1 MCFLF
6 IFPYFRWPVR
16 STWHY
21 FNEIIRTWCS
31 WRQWFRRQ
39 RTNSTLVRIFHF
51 TQRSCGWSQTQF
63 NVWHKTVLPAFIRSP
78 SMYCLCGY
86 WHYDLSKTTR
96 KFKKKIL
103 LEIINNLLP
112 AHWMFSRKTRN
123 RIPNFSWIIL
133 TDFFH
138 LLLFFSSKTIRL
150 IIDFVKNSGFVV
162 SELVAGSREQDKF
175 YYVPI
180 TFCDPKMWQN
190 WTLAT
195 KCSF

>member
-1 MCFLF
+1 MVRKHQIVNQSHAATCQTSKSILYDISFTILVAF
-6 IFPYFRWPVR
+6 QNKGFFTIVFFSYFRWPVR

-21 FNEIIRTWCS
+21 FHEIIRTWCS

-39 RTNSTLVRIFHF
+39 RTNSTFVRIFHF

-63 NVWHKTVLPAFIRSP
+63 DVWHKTVLPAFIRSP

-123 RIPNFSWIIL
+123 RIPNFSRIIL
-133 TDFFH
+133 TD
-138 LLLFFSSKTIRL
+138 
-150 IIDFVKNSGFVV
+150 
-162 SELVAGSREQDKF
+162 
-175 YYVPI
+175 
-180 TFCDPKMWQN
+180 
-190 WTLAT
+190 
-195 KCSF
+195 